1 MKKQLGCYVPFWN
14 KKIGE
19 CGKNIYHFL
28 YNFFFYSFVYLA
40 KHSDDNHS
48 SDDEHGSKEEL
59 FKEMDL
65 DKDNSISLVE
75 FKEIYKKHSLEHE
88 RENN

>member
-1 MKKQLGCYVPFWN
+1 MNDIMHLDYEV
-14 KKIGE
+14 I
-19 CGKNIYHFL
+19 
-28 YNFFFYSFVYLA
+28 
-40 KHSDDNHS
+40 D
-48 SDDEHGSKEEL
+48 GSNNEVEVTL
-59 FKEMDL
+59 MDL

>member
-1 MKKQLGCYVPFWN
+1 MYIKILQDKLDTRLDNN
-14 KKIGE
+14 KFISLIE
-19 CGKNIYHFL
+19 FNETY
-28 YNFFFYSFVYLA
+28 A
-40 KHSDDNHS
+40 KHSNDNHS

-75 FKEIYKKHSLEHE
+75 FKEIYKKHSVEHE
-88 RENN
+88 QENN